1 MNWSTASIK
10 GWAVAISYFTF
21 CLLSFSLFAQKQVN
35 VHADGTS
42 VSSDMTPKQAF
53 EEALAQAKKNALLKA
68 GVPENLLVS
77 NLMFEYGNEQNVE
90 SYFHGISNTEL
101 NANILVDSIYED
113 KRWFDSYGYMNVQV
127 EIDATVFTYGKPK
140 DPAFF
145 FDIEGLKEVYLDQ
158 EHIRFA
164 FIPSADGYL
173 TIFAFNEDESYVL
186 YPFEN
191 QEYDYLSDESERLFV
206 KEESVSF
213 PIHPAYRNGYS
224 IEMNDPVEDEASIL
238 LFVFTKKH
246 IPWIDE
252 QVSLE
257 SVRSWIYKI
266 PMDQREI
273 LYRNVLLKHPN

>member
-1 MNWSTASIK
+1 M
-10 GWAVAISYFTF
+10 
-21 CLLSFSLFAQKQVN
+21 
-35 VHADGTS
+35 
-42 VSSDMTPKQAF
+42 
-53 EEALAQAKKNALLKA
+53 
-68 GVPENLLVS
+68 VS
-77 NLMFEYGNEQNVE
+77 NLLFEYGNEQNVE

-101 NANILVDSIYED
+101 SANILVDSIYED
-113 KRWFDSYGYMNVQV
+113 RRWFDSYGNMNVSV
-127 EIDATVFTYGKPK
+127 EIEASVFTYDKPK

-145 FDIEGLKEVYLDQ
+145 FDIEGLREVYLDK

-164 FIPSADGYL
+164 FRPSENGYL
-173 TIFAFNEDESYVL
+173 TIFAFNEEESFVL

-191 QEYDYLSDESERLFV
+191 KEYDYLSDESGRLFL
-206 KEESVSF
+206 KEEPVSF
-213 PIHPAYRNGYS
+213 PIHPAYPQGYS
-224 IEMNDPVEDEASIL
+224 IEMNDSVEDEASIL

-257 SVRSWIYKI
+257 SVRSWIYNI

>member
-1 MNWSTASIK
+1 
-10 GWAVAISYFTF
+10 
-21 CLLSFSLFAQKQVN
+21 
-35 VHADGTS
+35 
-42 VSSDMTPKQAF
+42 
-53 EEALAQAKKNALLKA
+53 
-68 GVPENLLVS
+68 
-77 NLMFEYGNEQNVE
+77 
-90 SYFHGISNTEL
+90 
-101 NANILVDSIYED
+101 
-113 KRWFDSYGYMNVQV
+113 MNVKV

-158 EHIRFA
+158 EHIRFD
-164 FIPSADGYL
+164 FMPSADGYL

-191 QEYDYLSDESERLFV
+191 QEYDYLSDEGERRFV
-206 KEESVSF
+206 KEEPVSF

-224 IEMNDPVEDEASIL
+224 IEMDDPVEDEASIL

-252 QVSLE
+252 QVSLK

>member
-1 MNWSTASIK
+1 
-10 GWAVAISYFTF
+10 V
-21 CLLSFSLFAQKQVN
+21 Q
-35 VHADGTS
+35 
-42 VSSDMTPKQAF
+42 
-53 EEALAQAKKNALLKA
+53 
-68 GVPENLLVS
+68 
-77 NLMFEYGNEQNVE
+77 

-113 KRWFDSYGYMNVQV
+113 KRWFDSFGNMNVQV

-145 FDIEGLKEVYLDQ
+145 FDIEGLKEVYLDR
-158 EHIRFA
+158 EHIRFD
-164 FIPSADGYL
+164 FMPSADGYL

-206 KEESVSF
+206 KEEPVSF

-224 IEMNDPVEDEASIL
+224 IEMDDPFEDEASIL

-266 PMDQREI
+266 PMDHREI

>member
-1 MNWSTASIK
+1 MNWSTASTK
-10 GWAVAISYFTF
+10 RWAVAISCFIF
-21 CLLSFSLFAQKQVN
+21 CLFSFTLFAQKQVS
-35 VHADGTS
+35 VHANGVS
-42 VSSDMTPKQAF
+42 VSSDLAPKQAL

-68 GVPENLLVS
+68 GVAENLLVS
-77 NLMFEYGNEQNVE
+77 NLLFEYGNEQNVE

-101 NANILVDSIYED
+101 SANILVDSIYED
-113 KRWFDSYGYMNVQV
+113 RRWFDSYGNMNVSV
-127 EIDATVFTYGKPK
+127 EIEASVFTYDKPK

-145 FDIEGLKEVYLDQ
+145 FDIEGLREVYLDK

-164 FIPSADGYL
+164 FRPSENGYL
-173 TIFAFNEDESYVL
+173 TIFAFNEEESFVL

-191 QEYDYLSDESERLFV
+191 KEYDYLSDESGRLFL
-206 KEESVSF
+206 KEEPVSF
-213 PIHPAYRNGYS
+213 PIHPAYPQGYS
-224 IEMNDPVEDEASIL
+224 IEMNDSVEDEASIL

-257 SVRSWIYKI
+257 SVRSWIYNI

>member
-1 MNWSTASIK
+1 MNWSTASTK
-10 GWAVAISYFTF
+10 RWAVAISCFIF
-21 CLLSFSLFAQKQVN
+21 CLFSFTLFAQKQVS
-35 VHADGTS
+35 VQASGTS
-42 VSSDMTPKQAF
+42 VSRDLTPKQAL
-53 EEALAQAKKNALLKA
+53 EEALAQAKKNALIKA
-68 GVPENLLVS
+68 GVAENLLVS
-77 NLMFEYGNEQNVE
+77 NLMFEYGNEQNVK
-90 SYFHGISNTEL
+90 SYFHGISNSEVS
-101 NANILVDSIYED
+101 ANILVDSIHDD

-145 FDIEGLKEVYLDQ
+145 FDIEGLKEVYLDR
-158 EHIRFA
+158 EHIRFD
-164 FIPSADGYL
+164 FMPSADGYL

-191 QEYDYLSDESERLFV
+191 QEYDYLSDESERLFE
-206 KEESVSF
+206 KEEPVSF

>member
-1 MNWSTASIK
+1 MKRSTASIK
-10 GWAVAISYFTF
+10 SWFVSISYFIF
-21 CLLSFSLFAQKQVN
+21 CLFSFTLLAQKQVS
-35 VHADGTS
+35 VRAHGTS
-42 VSSDMTPKQAF
+42 VSSDLTPKQAL
-53 EEALAQAKKNALLKA
+53 EEALADAKKEALLKA

-77 NLMFEYGNEQNVE
+77 NLLFEYGNEQNVE

-101 NANILVDSIYED
+101 SANILVDSIYED
-113 KRWFDSYGYMNVQV
+113 RRWFDSYGNMNVSV
-127 EIDATVFTYGKPK
+127 EIEASVFTYDRPK

-145 FDIEGLKEVYLDQ
+145 FDIEGLREVYLDK
-158 EHIRFA
+158 EHIKFA
-164 FIPSADGYL
+164 FRPSDNGYL
-173 TIFAFNEDESYVL
+173 TIFAFNEEESYVL

-191 QEYDYLSDESERLFV
+191 NQYNYLSDESGRLFV
-206 KEESVSF
+206 KEEPVSF
-213 PIHPAYRNGYS
+213 PIHTAYPQGYS

-238 LFVFTKKH
+238 LFVFTKRH